1 MYFCYVDESGDPG
14 SYNPEKPDKTGTP
27 YFILSGIIVPVAN
40 WKIALGT
47 LKSFRKKIAGED
59 FLPYHIEFHCAE
71 MIDPHK
77 VKEFTSIGVRDRWK
91 LIEEFAGIV
100 GNQSG
105 FQILAV
111 VLDKAKSEI
120 KQDDYLTTSVTRI
133 YQAFDEFLKENREHG
148 LLLFDRANEK
158 HITTHVRK
166 LLGTGASG
174 ETVPNI
180 RIGWVVEDPI
190 FRISAESLFVQSADV
205 VAYTLKE
212 QEFPSGSR
220 KKYNADRIFRKQLTN
235 ACFKS
240 AVADEEGI
248 VRI

>member
-14 SYNPEKPDKTGTP
+14 SYDSEKPEKTGTK
-27 YFILSGIIVPVAN
+27 YFILSGIIVSAAR
-40 WKIALGT
+40 WRISLDT
-47 LKSFRKKIAGED
+47 LKSFRKKIAREGY
-59 FLPYHIEFHCAE
+59 LPYDIEFHCAE

-77 VKEFTSIGVRDRWK
+77 IKEFTNISVKDRWA
-91 LIEEFAGIV
+91 LIEAFAEII
-100 GNQSG
+100 GNQAG
-105 FQILAV
+105 FSLLTI
-111 VLDKAKSEI
+111 VLDKTQTKLR
-120 KQDDYLTTSVTRI
+120 QDEYLTTSITKI
-133 YQAFDEFLKENREHG
+133 YQAFDEFLKDKKEQG
-148 LLLFDRANEK
+148 LILFDKANEK
-158 HITTHVRK
+158 NITTHVRK

-174 ETVPNI
+174 ETVPEV

-190 FRISAESLFVQSADV
+190 FRVSSDSFFVQSADL

-220 KKYNADRIFRKQLTN
+220 KKFNADRIFRKQLKN

-240 AVADEEGI
+240 TIADEEGI